1 MGNEVA
7 VDQPITT
14 RKVDADT
21 GEETIGSVAAVKAA
35 TAAEVAKT
43 SITDTSSAIVVATAV
58 AVTVAVAVVA
68 AA

>member
-7 VDQPITT
+7 VDQPITA

-21 GEETIGSVAAVKAA
+21 GEAAIGSVTAVKAA
-35 TAAEVAKT
+35 TAEEVAKT

-58 AVTVAVAVVA
+58 ALTVAAAVVA